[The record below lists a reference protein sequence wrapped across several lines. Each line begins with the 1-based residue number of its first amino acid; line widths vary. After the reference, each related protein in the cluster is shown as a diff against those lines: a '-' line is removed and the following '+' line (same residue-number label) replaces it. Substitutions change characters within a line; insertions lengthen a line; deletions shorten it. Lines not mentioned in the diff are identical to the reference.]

1 MSSKCK
7 TMPGNVKNMK
17 MLVTVFGTQK
27 PLKLKLILVLKVL
40 EEIKHLREREGRRVG
55 RRILNS

>member
-1 MSSKCK
+1 
-7 TMPGNVKNMK
+7 MPGNVKNMK

-40 EEIKHLREREGRRVG
+40 EETKHLREREGRRVG